1 MMWWGGLKFSPK
13 LSLKKLLRKKRK
25 KEKDMILFNNNLPIN
40 SSLKLRK
47 FIPVKNLEQPVVIP
61 NENNN
66 ETPKTGSEKFWDV
79 RNEMSANLPDRT
91 TTIEE
96 KELAIEYIDRLLACE
111 DIPEDAKEFW
121 TKQREVIEQE
131 IQGIKASQN
140 TNNSSSA
147 SQAGESFMDVMNEM
161 IANVPSQTTTIE
173 EKELALEYIDR
184 LLNCSDITDE
194 LKEYWTKKKAVI
206 QQEIENIKNMDKA
219 GSGEKFADV
228 FAEMQANLPDS
239 TSTIEEKEL
248 ALEYIDRLLNC
259 SDITDE
265 LKEYWTNKQSIIRME
280 LVAAENYEKDSSG
293 VNWLELSEELNM
305 YADLF
310 KTTKSFDDDR
320 TRIEYW
326 TAYHNGRMSYYT
338 LLLNSD
344 GLTENDK
351 ADIERMMEDCQN
363 TLTQLKKELEEL
375 KKQESDKPV
384 LERPLR
390 RKVTPFLFIKN
401 DM

>member
-96 KELAIEYIDRLLACE
+96 KELAIEYIDRLLARE

-161 IANVPSQTTTIE
+161 IANVPSQTT
-173 EKELALEYIDR
+173 
-184 LLNCSDITDE
+184 
-194 LKEYWTKKKAVI
+194 
-206 QQEIENIKNMDKA
+206 
-219 GSGEKFADV
+219 
-228 FAEMQANLPDS
+228 
-239 TSTIEEKEL
+239 TIEEKEL